1 MKKHIKAS
9 FIHLDLDDIT
19 GIELEND
26 RVWIYQSATD
36 GGREVAMSLQ
46 LNPVGERLELD
57 DRRVWATDV
66 EFDKP
71 VKDHQFAV
79 KTLAA
84 ARRRLRRWASAKAL
98 ANATGLST
106 GSIPAVLT
114 DLRRS
119 GLTIERRQTPVFG
132 RSRWRIAAN
141 V

>member
-1 MKKHIKAS
+1 MRKYIKAS
-9 FIHLDLDDIT
+9 FIHLDLNDIT

-26 RVWIYQSATD
+26 RVWIYQSKENGD
-36 GGREVAMSLQ
+36 REVAMSLQ
-46 LNPVGERLELD
+46 LNPANDRIELD
-57 DRRVWATDV
+57 DRRVWAT
-66 EFDKP
+66 EEQPKP

-79 KTLAA
+79 KTMTA
-84 ARRRLRRWASAKAL
+84 ARRRLRRWASTKAL

-106 GSIPAVLT
+106 SSIPAVLT